1 MIHYTIPIAPV
12 SKKNSQR
19 IVINRVTGK
28 PIVIQSEKYVD
39 YEATA
44 SYFLRPKPKKPIDFP
59 VTVRAIYYMPTRRRV
74 DTANLNSAL
83 HDILVK
89 YGILADDHRD
99 IIAST
104 DGTRTY
110 LDKENPRTEVYI
122 EEYEEQYET
131 WK

>member
-89 YGILADDHRD
+89 YGILLDDNRD